1 MGRAAR
7 PAGSGGRRM
16 LSHPS
21 IGLPQFLTGLGADG
35 LLQAGLQAEPD
46 EDPSVRVPVLSVGW
60 IKPLR
65 SPHAPISLCH

>member
-7 PAGSGGRRM
+7 PDGRGGRRM

-21 IGLPQFLTGLGADG
+21 IGLPRFLTGLGVGG
-35 LLQAGLQAEPD
+35 LLQAGLQAGVE
-46 EDPSVRVPVLSVGW
+46 EDPPVGVPVLSVGW

-65 SPHAPISLCH
+65 SPPAPISLCR